1 MLIIGVCLMMKEKLE
16 AGAAPKDGAMS
27 GYPSGGWADMAR
39 LVELMTG
46 AAVCQ
51 AWGWFGLMV
60 DVSSYK
66 KTGCLRV
73 NPENPDP
80 EAIAEAAVVIRSGG
94 TVAFPTETVYG
105 LGANGLDPAAVSGI
119 FIAKGR
125 PLRNPLI
132 LHVAS
137 TRQARRLVTAWPA
150 AAERLAARFWPGPL
164 TLILPRAP
172 AVPDV
177 VTAGLPGVALRM
189 PSHPVALALIDRS
202 GVPIAAPSA
211 NLSGRLSPT
220 LAAHVLADLDGKIDI
235 VLDGGPTNVGVEST
249 ILDLTGEQPVLLRPG
264 GVTLEDLEH
273 VLGKV
278 LVHDTAM
285 PGTDTAIADTE
296 PAGQESDPQGPA
308 ADAGAS
314 SGVAAAPCPGT
325 LFRHYAPR
333 AEALV
338 VTGDSR
344 EQQVKVRHYLAAHPD
359 RMVALLATAENAPVY
374 QQMQRGAGA
383 VHVEALGSR
392 NCPEEI
398 ASHIFSALRRCDQ
411 AGAQVILMEAIPL
424 SGMGLAVMNR
434 LYRAAANR
442 SI

>member
-1 MLIIGVCLMMKEKLE
+1 
-16 AGAAPKDGAMS
+16 
-27 GYPSGGWADMAR
+27 MA
-39 LVELMTG
+39 
-46 AAVCQ
+46 
-51 AWGWFGLMV
+51 
-60 DVSSYK
+60 DVSSCK
-66 KTGCLRV
+66 KTGYLRV

-80 EAIAEAAVVIRSGG
+80 EAITEAAAVIRSGG

-105 LGANGLDPAAVSGI
+105 LGANGLDPAAVEGI
-119 FIAKGR
+119 FVAKGR
-125 PLRNPLI
+125 PRRNPLI

-150 AAERLAARFWPGPL
+150 AAENLAARFWPGPL

-172 AVPDV
+172 VVPDV
-177 VTAGLPGVALRM
+177 VTAGLPSVALRM
-189 PSHPVALALIDRS
+189 PSHSVALALIDRS

-211 NLSGRLSPT
+211 NLSGSPSPT

-235 VLDGGPTNVGVEST
+235 VLDGGPTSVGVEST

-264 GVTLEDLEH
+264 GVTREDLEQ
-273 VLGKV
+273 VLGRV

-285 PGTDTAIADTE
+285 PGTDTVIADHK
-296 PAGQESDPQGPA
+296 PAGQEIDPQGPA
-308 ADAGAS
+308 AVVGAS
-314 SGVAAAPCPGT
+314 SGIEAAPCPGT

-344 EQQVKVRHYLAAHPD
+344 EQQAKVRNYLAAHPD

-374 QQMQRGAGA
+374 QQMRVPGAGCRVPLGRGAARRGAGA
-383 VHVEALGSR
+383 VHVEVLGSR
-392 NCPEEI
+392 KCPEEI

-442 SI
+442 TI

>member
-1 MLIIGVCLMMKEKLE
+1 
-16 AGAAPKDGAMS
+16 
-27 GYPSGGWADMAR
+27 MA
-39 LVELMTG
+39 
-46 AAVCQ
+46 
-51 AWGWFGLMV
+51 
-60 DVSSYK
+60 DVSSCK
-66 KTGCLRV
+66 KTGYLRV
-73 NPENPDP
+73 NPVNPDP
-80 EAIAEAAVVIRSGG
+80 EAITAAAAVIRSGG

-105 LGANGLDPAAVSGI
+105 LGANGLDPAAVEGI
-119 FIAKGR
+119 FVAKGR
-125 PLRNPLI
+125 PRRNPLI

-137 TRQARRLVTAWPA
+137 TEQARRLVTAWPA
-150 AAERLAARFWPGPL
+150 VAELLAARFWPGPL

-172 AVPDV
+172 VAPDV

-211 NLSGRLSPT
+211 NLSGRPSPT
-220 LAAHVLADLDGKIDI
+220 LAAHVLADLDGKIDL
-235 VLDGGPTNVGVEST
+235 VLDGGPTDVGVEST

-264 GVTLEDLEH
+264 GVTREDLEQ

-285 PGTDTAIADTE
+285 PGKVSVIADHE
-296 PAGQESDPQGPA
+296 PAGHDDPQGPA
-308 ADAGAS
+308 AVVGAS

-344 EQQVKVRHYLAAHPD
+344 EQEAKVRHYLAAHPD

-374 QQMQRGAGA
+374 QQMRRGAGTI
-383 VHVEALGSR
+383 HVEVLGSR
-392 NCPEEI
+392 NCPEEV
-398 ASHIFSALRRCDQ
+398 ASHIFNALRRCDQ

-434 LYRAAANR
+434 LYRAAANS